1 MSGAVAPATRVAI
14 ADMMTL
20 AMARELRS
28 NDVVAVGIG
37 TPLALA
43 ATLVARDLDPTIHV
57 IVNAAVDPD
66 ADLATCDLGIRAFV
80 GRTAGYLPMLETL
93 DMVERQRVT
102 LEFLRPAQVDGR
114 GRLNTSLIGP
124 ATAPKVRFPGGLGT
138 ADVPKLLPR
147 TIAYL
152 PDHQPRSLPEQVDR
166 VTGCG
171 RPWVA
176 GAYAG
181 EGCATLITDL
191 ALIRFTDG
199 GSILELIR
207 SDVTV
212 DEVRQ
217 STGFPLRES
226 PDLRTFPD
234 PTREE
239 VTALERVDPDG
250 RRTRDISRA
259 R

>member
-1 MSGAVAPATRVAI
+1 MSGAVAPANRAAI

-20 AMARELRS
+20 AMARELRPG
-28 NDVVAVGIG
+28 DVVAVGIG

-93 DMVERQRVT
+93 DMVERQRAT
-102 LEFLRPAQVDGR
+102 LEFLRPAQVDGH
-114 GRLNTSLIGP
+114 GSLNTSLIGP
-124 ATAPKVRFPGGLGT
+124 AAAPRVRFPGGLGT

-152 PDHQPRSLPEQVDR
+152 PDHQPRSLPERVDR

-176 GAYAG
+176 GEYTG
-181 EGCATLITDL
+181 EGCPTLITDL
-191 ALIRFTDG
+191 ALIRFSDRG
-199 GSILELIR
+199 AVLDLIR

-212 DEVRQ
+212 DDVRRA
-217 STGFPLRES
+217 TGFTLRES

-234 PTREE
+234 PTPEE

-250 RRTRDISRA
+250 LRTREIREP